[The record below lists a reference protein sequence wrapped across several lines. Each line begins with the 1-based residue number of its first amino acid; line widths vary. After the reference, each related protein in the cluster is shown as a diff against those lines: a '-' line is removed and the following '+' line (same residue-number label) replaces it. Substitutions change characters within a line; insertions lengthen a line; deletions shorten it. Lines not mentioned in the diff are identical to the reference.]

1 MSVSGGGQEG
11 LRRKADIASSETTA
25 PGSSP
30 SSAQP
35 MEVSMSYIGEV
46 RRGTFSS
53 LSAAASG
60 LLLAGLQ
67 GTVQFVKAVSNR
79 RALAQLGE
87 FDDRMLKDIGL
98 SRSDLR
104 DASAGPLWQ
113 DPTSVLVVRAVE
125 RRASRRRAV
134 RDSLHTKTS
143 TSESA
148 KSGAQLVECS

>member
-1 MSVSGGGQEG
+1 
-11 LRRKADIASSETTA
+11 
-25 PGSSP
+25 
-30 SSAQP
+30 
-35 MEVSMSYIGEV
+35 MSYIGEV

-143 TSESA
+143 TSEPA